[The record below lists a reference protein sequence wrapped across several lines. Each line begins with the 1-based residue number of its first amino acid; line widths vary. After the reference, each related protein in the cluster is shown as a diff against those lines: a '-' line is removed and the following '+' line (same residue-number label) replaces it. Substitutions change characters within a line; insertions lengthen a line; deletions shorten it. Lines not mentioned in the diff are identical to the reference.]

1 MIQRGKRI
9 IVVESSVSK
18 NGHPNV
24 GDIGYLDNAYL
35 FPKQRFILA
44 DAFFY
49 QYKKDATKSKTR
61 LEKKVFIIDL
71 NMNKSLK
78 NKIQKSGISKKY
90 FSDNNNVIN
99 LTAVGFDPHSEFHD
113 TSPQIF
119 DHCGLWTSSNL
130 NPVKIPFVHIA
141 DANCITLQREKIS
154 EIDKISAWFACFEEV
169 FRKSRRTMIS
179 KEAHNVVSS
188 CIEKHVKKVHNSKGV
203 IKYTV
208 NKISPVRIALESSRS
223 FVKSVRF
230 LEIILDM
237 EFERYR
243 KSIFNWPREND
254 LSKLAIVWN
263 KSSIFETNRISNVIF
278 YDISISE
285 AAIAIKVLRFS
296 LFRALFVSPNTY
308 RAFSPFENFLIIN
321 NQLSLFKSHA
331 DFAIF
336 CEFCDKVKSSAN
348 QSSAALTRILDRLA
362 ELESKRSNS
371 K

>member
-9 IVVESSVSK
+9 IVVESSVPK

-130 NPVKIPFVHIA
+130 NPVKIPFPVCFSFLRNVHFHDPSFCFTYPA
-141 DANCITLQREKIS
+141 RVPFFNTLLFFTSIY
-154 EIDKISAWFACFEEV
+154 
-169 FRKSRRTMIS
+169 
-179 KEAHNVVSS
+179 
-188 CIEKHVKKVHNSKGV
+188 
-203 IKYTV
+203 YT
-208 NKISPVRIALESSRS
+208 
-223 FVKSVRF
+223 
-230 LEIILDM
+230 
-237 EFERYR
+237 
-243 KSIFNWPREND
+243 
-254 LSKLAIVWN
+254 
-263 KSSIFETNRISNVIF
+263 
-278 YDISISE
+278 
-285 AAIAIKVLRFS
+285 
-296 LFRALFVSPNTY
+296 
-308 RAFSPFENFLIIN
+308 
-321 NQLSLFKSHA
+321 
-331 DFAIF
+331 
-336 CEFCDKVKSSAN
+336 
-348 QSSAALTRILDRLA
+348 
-362 ELESKRSNS
+362 
-371 K
+371 